1 MPPGVSRAIKRRIVI
16 GQGLYALGA
25 LLCVFGNIG
34 VLSWLLNAGGL
45 AKIVFPLNA
54 CEVAQ
59 IRC

>member
-1 MPPGVSRAIKRRIVI
+1 MVLSSTGVA
-16 GQGLYALGA
+16 
-25 LLCVFGNIG
+25 NIG

-45 AKIVFPLNA
+45 VKIVFPLNA